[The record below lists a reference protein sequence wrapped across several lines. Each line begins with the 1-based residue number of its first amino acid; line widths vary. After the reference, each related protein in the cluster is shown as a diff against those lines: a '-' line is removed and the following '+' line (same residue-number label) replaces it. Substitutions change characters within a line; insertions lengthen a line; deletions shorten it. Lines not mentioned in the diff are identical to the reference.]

1 MTSTTTNEYI
11 EQITLAFKARC
22 DKLLSIKTRIHDNPF
37 DDNRDIRIRYTTL
50 SITEIV
56 GYLTKNPHVTYNNIF
71 EIDFISKSLVDIE
84 ETDSKVFTDTDM
96 CMDIDIDTI
105 YTSYGMFYELFFDY

>member
-37 DDNRDIRIRYTTL
+37 DDIRDISIGYTTL

-56 GYLTKNPHVTYNNIF
+56 DYLSKNGQGTCNNIF
-71 EIDFISKSLVDIE
+71 KIDFISKSLVDLE
-84 ETDSKVFTDTDM
+84 ETDSKVFTDTDT

-105 YTSYGMFYELFFDY
+105 YISYGMFYDLFFDY

>member
-1 MTSTTTNEYI
+1 MNEYI

-22 DKLLSIKTRIHDNPF
+22 DKLLSIKTRIHDN
-37 DDNRDIRIRYTTL
+37 DVDIRIRYTTL

-56 GYLTKNPHVTYNNIF
+56 DYLSKNGQGTCNNIF
-71 EIDFISKSLVDIE
+71 EIDFISKSLVDLE

-105 YTSYGMFYELFFDY
+105 YTSYGMFYDLFFDY

>member
-22 DKLLSIKTRIHDNPF
+22 DKLLSIKTRIHDN
-37 DDNRDIRIRYTTL
+37 DVGIRIRYTTL

-56 GYLTKNPHVTYNNIF
+56 DYLTKNPHVTYNNIF

-96 CMDIDIDTI
+96 CMDIDIDTL